1 MDRGPERS
9 GWPNANH
16 AYKEGETL
24 RAEARD
30 QEQSREDVDTT
41 GAYLVALEPA

>member
-24 RAEARD
+24 HAEKARRGGTK
-30 QEQSREDVDTT
+30 QR
-41 GAYLVALEPA
+41 GCAYTWSIPSGP